1 MKKLSF
7 PTVKLGNFICEVKE
21 KVKNADLSQ
30 ENFTI
35 YGVTNTDGITVTN
48 NKASDDLSN
57 YTVLRENQFAYNPYR
72 VNVGSIGLSSPGTF
86 GAVSPAYIVFETNG
100 QINNEFL
107 LYYLKSSLGIN
118 LIKWYGDR
126 GGVRSALRFSDLK
139 KIDFPDITL
148 EQQNK
153 LLIKIKRLDELLYD
167 MNKNL
172 SVDKIADL
180 RQSIL
185 QQAVEGKLC
194 KQDPNDE
201 PASVLLKKIKAE
213 KERLIAEKK
222 IKKQKPL
229 PPISEEEKPFD
240 LPKGWEWCRLG
251 EICQFLGG
259 FAYKSNRYSKMS
271 NNLVIRL
278 GNVKNDKLLA
288 ETNPVYIDDLYA
300 KETDQYK
307 LSIGDILVTM
317 TGTRGKRDYFYSH
330 CITSDDLSF
339 YNLFLNQRVGCLRSI
354 AFVQPSYL
362 VKFLKSKTVLDYI
375 FATETGTANQGNIGA
390 GSITM
395 IPLPIAPL
403 EEQRRIVEKINALFL
418 LCNELENSI
427 FDSQTYSSQLMEAV
441 LKEAFSIQET
451 ENAAQVI
458 EFHPNHKAAETE
470 LLAAARGNIRED
482 TWEHLRKRALEIAGE
497 ES

>member
-7 PTVKLGNFICEVKE
+7 PTVKLEKFICEVKE
-21 KVKNADLSQ
+21 KVKNSDLSQ
-30 ENFTI
+30 DNFTI

-48 NKASDDLSN
+48 NKVSDDLSN
-57 YTVLRENQFAYNPYR
+57 YTILRGNQFAYNPYR
-72 VNVGSIGLSSPGTF
+72 VNVGSIGLSAPGTF
-86 GAVSPAYIVFETNG
+86 GAVSPAYVVFETNG

-153 LLIKIKRLDELLYD
+153 LLIKIKRLDELLCD

-172 SVDKIADL
+172 SVDKISAL

-194 KQDPNDE
+194 EQDPNDE
-201 PASVLLKKIKAE
+201 PASVLLEKIKAE
-213 KERLIAEKK
+213 KERLLAEKK

-240 LPKGWEWCRLG
+240 LPNGWEWCRLG
-251 EICQFLGG
+251 TLITELKYGTSTPCAYEVTGVPVLRIPNIDTKNNSIQLDDLK
-259 FAYKSNRYSKMS
+259 FAALSERDISELCLKSNDILIIRS
-271 NNLVIRL
+271 NGSVSLVGHFALIEQVFDTLCYAGYLIRVRTTHIDNKYL
-278 GNVKNDKLLA
+278 MLLSNSTYFRHLIEKPIRTTTGVKNINSAEVSNLLIALPPFEEQKRIVAKARILNDFCDKLELKISKA
-288 ETNPVYIDDLYA
+288 RNYA
-300 KETDQYK
+300 
-307 LSIGDILVTM
+307 
-317 TGTRGKRDYFYSH
+317 
-330 CITSDDLSF
+330 
-339 YNLFLNQRVGCLRSI
+339 
-354 AFVQPSYL
+354 
-362 VKFLKSKTVLDYI
+362 
-375 FATETGTANQGNIGA
+375 
-390 GSITM
+390 
-395 IPLPIAPL
+395 
-403 EEQRRIVEKINALFL
+403 
-418 LCNELENSI
+418 
-427 FDSQTYSSQLMEAV
+427 SQLMEAV
-441 LKEAFSIQET
+441 LEEAFSIKKT
-451 ENAAQVI
+451 EQAMQVI
-458 EFHPNHKAAETE
+458 EFHPNHKEAETE

-482 TWEHLRKRALEIAGE
+482 TWEHLRNRALEIAGE